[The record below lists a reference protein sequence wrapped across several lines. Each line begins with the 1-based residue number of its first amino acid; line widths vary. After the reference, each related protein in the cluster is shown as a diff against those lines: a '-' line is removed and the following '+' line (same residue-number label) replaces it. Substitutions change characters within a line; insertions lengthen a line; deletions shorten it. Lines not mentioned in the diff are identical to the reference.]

1 MLQLENF
8 VACENFLNLVSV
20 QNGNICRAPV
30 MVVTVR
36 LNKDGAFDML
46 TPKILAHEVG
56 HLMGSYHDG
65 EMVTD
70 YNRNNPYYMK
80 CMRNHFWLFQQ
91 KTLDSN
97 FFSDVPCPPNTNIM
111 SPIVPS
117 GSNVVTWSECT
128 QRMIDAEDKR
138 RSNEGEDCTLT

>member
-1 MLQLENF
+1 
-8 VACENFLNLVSV
+8 
-20 QNGNICRAPV
+20 
-30 MVVTVR
+30 MVVTIR
-36 LNKDGAFDML
+36 LNEDGAFDML
-46 TPKILAHEVG
+46 TPKILAHEIG

-80 CMRNHFWLFQQ
+80 SRSNQFVKRKSIYFHFIV
-91 KTLDSN
+91 
-97 FFSDVPCPPNTNIM
+97 DVPCPRNTHIM

-128 QRMIDAEDKR
+128 QKMIDAEDKR

>member
-1 MLQLENF
+1 
-8 VACENFLNLVSV
+8 
-20 QNGNICRAPV
+20 

-36 LNKDGAFDML
+36 LNKDGAFDMI

-80 CMRNHFWLFQQ
+80 CMRNHFWLFWLFLCLFICLFQ
-91 KTLDSN
+91 DSLMTSM
-97 FFSDVPCPPNTNIM
+97 FISD
-111 SPIVPS
+111 
-117 GSNVVTWSECT
+117 
-128 QRMIDAEDKR
+128 
-138 RSNEGEDCTLT
+138 L

>member
-1 MLQLENF
+1 
-8 VACENFLNLVSV
+8 
-20 QNGNICRAPV
+20 

-36 LNKDGAFDML
+36 LNKDGAFDMI

-80 CMRNHFWLFQQ
+80 CMRNHFWLF
-91 KTLDSN
+91 LCS
-97 FFSDVPCPPNTNIM
+97 FICPF
-111 SPIVPS
+111 
-117 GSNVVTWSECT
+117 
-128 QRMIDAEDKR
+128 
-138 RSNEGEDCTLT
+138 

>member
-1 MLQLENF
+1 
-8 VACENFLNLVSV
+8 
-20 QNGNICRAPV
+20 

-36 LNKDGAFDML
+36 LNEDGAFDML
-46 TPKILAHEVG
+46 TPKILAHEIG

-80 CMRNHFWLFQQ
+80 SRSSTALFKLNQ
-91 KTLDSN
+91 SI
-97 FFSDVPCPPNTNIM
+97 FIIDVPCPRNRNIM